1 MPILSLLVG
10 KAHLVPIYPIVVMTI
25 LVKIRSVAA
34 VKQHLHWEF
43 TMFPKSLFGPL
54 HPQWLLP
61 MCRTA
66 IWDIMNQKNFQLATY
81 IFHPLCQGGD
91 YGGSRLR
98 LKSCPYWRDPK
109 TKTKA
114 PMCYIVSHFWPWCTL
129 EMGIVTLLQHHQH
142 RQCEILH
149 QKKF

>member
-98 LKSCPYWRDPK
+98 LKSCPY
-109 TKTKA
+109 
-114 PMCYIVSHFWPWCTL
+114 
-129 EMGIVTLLQHHQH
+129 
-142 RQCEILH
+142 
-149 QKKF
+149 